1 MENWEIIKWVL
12 GAFGAVIAWLVINNL
27 QQDKKLVS
35 IENTEEYTDSEFR
48 SVREAVSK
56 VADTSSMA
64 ISKVES
70 NYKSD
75 KASANEFRGQL
86 KDQAATFVTRRE
98 LWSAVVTIIAIM
110 MGLLS
115 YFK

>member
-1 MENWEIIKWVL
+1 MSDEKN
-12 GAFGAVIAWLVINNL
+12 
-27 QQDKKLVS
+27 
-35 IENTEEYTDSEFR
+35 YTDNQVKWLKKYTEAEFKA
-48 SVREAVSK
+48 VREAVSK
-56 VADTSSMA
+56 VAKTSAMA
-64 ISKVES
+64 ISKVEVT
-70 NYKSD
+70 YKSD

-86 KDQAATFVTRRE
+86 KDQASTFVTRRE